1 MVAGLTLYACC
12 MKAPVLS
19 FFKGFCVGMF
29 FSLLPMVFLI
39 IITPSHWLVYLIVSM
54 LVGLYSLFIIY
65 DTKNI
70 MENYTIDDYIVAAIA
85 LYIDII

>member
-1 MVAGLTLYACC
+1 